1 MTTISTK
8 SHLRI
13 PHLLKGSTVYL
24 QRESR
29 TGFFAITSF
38 PRYCLSRGL
47 GLSAGISELDS
58 ICPVSLF
65 LPSDLPARGRLRYS
79 QRTNTH
85 HITGQPTILLPSA
98 PSPRPRTQL
107 ARIPSPAHHPFL
119 HHCASLD
126 GAHDGSGITLLPARV
141 LACPSS

>member
-24 QRESR
+24 QRASR
-29 TGFFAITSF
+29 PGFFAITSF
-38 PRYCLSRGL
+38 PRYSSFPRPRVIRWHLRAGL
-47 GLSAGISELDS
+47 NMFRAPLL
-58 ICPVSLF
+58 

-85 HITGQPTILLPSA
+85 CITQSTILLPSA
-98 PSPRPRTQL
+98 PSPRPRAQL
-107 ARIPSPAHHPFL
+107 SRIPAHHPFL

-126 GAHDGSGITLLPARV
+126 GAHDGSGIAPLPARV